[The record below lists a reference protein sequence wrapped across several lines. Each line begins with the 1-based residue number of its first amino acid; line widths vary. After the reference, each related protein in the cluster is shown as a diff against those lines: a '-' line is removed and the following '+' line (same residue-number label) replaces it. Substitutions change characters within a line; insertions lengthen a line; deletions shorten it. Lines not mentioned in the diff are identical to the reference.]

1 VRSSRSDESRS
12 LAAAQ
17 YRGTDA
23 PQPGVCGSR
32 HRQRGKRLCIGSGEG
47 LPFPL
52 IFLAA
57 PAALHAETRRALP
70 TSIRTSLTAWALQ
83 HPYLR
88 ESLGVRARAV
98 APAVR
103 EGLLFAVKGGGASI
117 DDEGRIESLT
127 QRRPRRPVDSD
138 EVQLILSRAKF
149 VGRWFAHAGDV
160 ATIYAIWGV
169 RP

>member
-1 VRSSRSDESRS
+1 MSVAAWQRRSIEERTLLNPAFVGR
-12 LAAAQ
+12 
-17 YRGTDA
+17 
-23 PQPGVCGSR
+23 V
-32 HRQRGKRLCIGSGEG
+32 IGSVASGYASEAGEG

-52 IFLAA
+52 TFLAV

-103 EGLLFAVKGGGASI
+103 EGLLFALKGGGVSI
-117 DDEGRIESLT
+117 DDEGRIESVT
-127 QRRPRRPVDSD
+127 QRRPTRPVDSD
-138 EVQLILSRAKF
+138 EVQLILSRARF

>member
-1 VRSSRSDESRS
+1 VSVAGRDRRSIEERT
-12 LAAAQ
+12 LLNPAFV
-17 YRGTDA
+17 G
-23 PQPGVCGSR
+23 
-32 HRQRGKRLCIGSGEG
+32 RLIASSASGYVAEAEEG
-47 LPFPL
+47 LAFPL
-52 IFLAA
+52 IFLAV

-70 TSIRTSLTAWALQ
+70 GSIRTSLAAWALQ

-103 EGLLFAVKGGGASI
+103 EGLSFALRGGGLAI
-117 DDEGRIESLT
+117 DDQGRIVALT
-127 QRRPRRPVDSD
+127 QRRPNRPVDSQ
-138 EVQLILSRAKF
+138 EVQTILARARF

-160 ATIYAIWGV
+160 ATIYAMWGV